1 MMGTRRGAHVACGPE
16 TNRTKQSRRV
26 QSTNGCPAISGLN
39 HAYKRRAT
47 STACP
52 LSSTVNFNLPQVL
65 RHPPNAPFLPH
76 EHSSQWPEPN
86 KPLASPLEVYVLI
99 VVEAL
104 TRAHHLLSSGKAPRK
119 QLASKA
125 ARKTAAVSILLSSS
139 IILLTVTS
147 SRTPPVVSRSPIV
160 SAPEP
165 SPSVKSVATRSRPS
179 SSSGS
184 SLSNVSSVKSRRIS
198 RYVFY
203 SPSSSTS
210 LFMVCCVYV
219 DRSPFPILRRHG
231 SSRSR

>member
-1 MMGTRRGAHVACGPE
+1 MMGTRRGAHVAPKQIGQN
-16 TNRTKQSRRV
+16 NRVAYNQQTV
-26 QSTNGCPAISGLN
+26 VPAISGLN

-65 RHPPNAPFLPH
+65 RHPPNTPFS
-76 EHSSQWPEPN
+76 SSQWPEPN
-86 KPLASPLEVYVLI
+86 KPLASPLEVYVPL

-139 IILLTVTS
+139 IIRLTITS

-184 SLSNVSSVKSRRIS
+184 SPSNVSSVKSRRIS
-198 RYVFY
+198 RYVL
-203 SPSSSTS
+203 T
-210 LFMVCCVYV
+210 L
-219 DRSPFPILRRHG
+219 LRH
-231 SSRSR
+231 